1 METETKFQKL
11 PNGMQNFH
19 VGVRDIIVYLFL
31 RSHEDYNTHSTFV
44 SLDTIAK
51 ETGISKPTVIKC
63 IKNLILDN
71 YITVEKRNNK
81 SNIYHFVDP
90 GRFERFSQEFLNNQD
105 LTIEEKGYLA
115 IVQQYM
121 RRDDGQSG
129 IISMRDSDLS
139 NLTRISERSIQRY
152 NHALEEKGYLTI
164 ANSSL
169 PDIIENSGCL
179 RKIKCFDLVAYGQA
193 IAFALKNHETRISQ
207 MEAKQRETD
216 NQMFTM
222 QEELRSLKLEQEI
235 LRNQNKDIINENLA
249 LKKTN
254 QQLKNA
260 LNLKLYKNAHQV
272 AL

>member
-19 VGVRDIIVYLFL
+19 VGVRDITVYLFL

-44 SLDTIAK
+44 ALDTIAK

-179 RKIKCFDLVAYGQA
+179 RRIKCFDLAAYGQA
-193 IAFALKNHETRISQ
+193 VAFVLKNHETRINQ
-207 MEAKQRETD
+207 MEARQQETD
-216 NQMFTM
+216 NQMSTM
-222 QEELRSLKLEQEI
+222 QEELRNLKLEQEV

-260 LNLKLYKNAHQV
+260 LNLKLYRNEHKV
-272 AL
+272 VL

>member
-19 VGVRDIIVYLFL
+19 VGVRDITVYLFL
-31 RSHEDYNTHSTFV
+31 RSHEDYDTHSTFV

-115 IVQQYM
+115 IVQ
-121 RRDDGQSG
+121 
-129 IISMRDSDLS
+129 
-139 NLTRISERSIQRY
+139 
-152 NHALEEKGYLTI
+152 
-164 ANSSL
+164 
-169 PDIIENSGCL
+169 
-179 RKIKCFDLVAYGQA
+179 
-193 IAFALKNHETRISQ
+193 
-207 MEAKQRETD
+207 
-216 NQMFTM
+216 
-222 QEELRSLKLEQEI
+222 
-235 LRNQNKDIINENLA
+235 
-249 LKKTN
+249 
-254 QQLKNA
+254 
-260 LNLKLYKNAHQV
+260 
-272 AL
+272 